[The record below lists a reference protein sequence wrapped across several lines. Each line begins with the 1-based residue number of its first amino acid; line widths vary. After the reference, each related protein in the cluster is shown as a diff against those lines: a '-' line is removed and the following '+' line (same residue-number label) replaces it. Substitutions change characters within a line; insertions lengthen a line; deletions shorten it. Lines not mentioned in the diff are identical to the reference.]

1 MKRAL
6 IGCLAVGFWLFGNAG
21 WGWSQ
26 SNPPAPAHAKTHKW
40 KGSLVDAVCMASALS
55 KLPALDSLVYQQ
67 ALSQYYFQH
76 MQGTPTP
83 AQGNGPGMPTTP
95 GPPPVQDQAQQGE
108 SNPPER
114 PTGALDPGGEPET
127 SQREL
132 DWQAAQLRRADAMNR
147 QARMCTPGTPTRHF
161 ALLVADGQLL
171 KFDARGDMKTLKA
184 LKASAIPPGK
194 MVKAEVKG
202 RTQEPD
208 TVTVASIQIKGEI
221 PATDNKGQ
229 ISQSLFEWRPYTP
242 WNSHRRSPGHG
253 PPPAMCA

>member
-95 GPPPVQDQAQQGE
+95 GPPPVQDRLNRA
-108 SNPPER
+108 NPIRRSVQRGRSIPAENRKPANANWTGR
-114 PTGALDPGGEPET
+114 PLNCD
-127 SQREL
+127 
-132 DWQAAQLRRADAMNR
+132 
-147 QARMCTPGTPTRHF
+147 
-161 ALLVADGQLL
+161 
-171 KFDARGDMKTLKA
+171 
-184 LKASAIPPGK
+184 
-194 MVKAEVKG
+194 G
-202 RTQEPD
+202 RT
-208 TVTVASIQIKGEI
+208 
-221 PATDNKGQ
+221 
-229 ISQSLFEWRPYTP
+229 R
-242 WNSHRRSPGHG
+242 
-253 PPPAMCA
+253 